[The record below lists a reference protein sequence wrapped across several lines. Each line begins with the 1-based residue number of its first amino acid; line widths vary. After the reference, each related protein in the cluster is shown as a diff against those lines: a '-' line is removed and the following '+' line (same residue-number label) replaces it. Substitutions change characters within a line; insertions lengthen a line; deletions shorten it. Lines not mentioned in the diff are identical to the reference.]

1 MFSDN
6 RIYGIH
12 AMGCLFGH
20 KLSVCRFV
28 TLREQP
34 SVCRHSQS
42 AHRNQRTVQPGQTSR
57 CRSHPAVLGA
67 GRSEGGGQGWVIV
80 PFQQDQCVCVC
91 VQIFTA
97 QRLRNAIYT
106 LLLPDYSVG
115 VLITVMNVSWRHIK
129 ISFCVLGARLV
140 WLRKAAHITATR
152 RHRAQLPLY
161 TTVHFYL
168 QRGAEREL
176 IFTRKFVPF

>member
-1 MFSDN
+1 M
-6 RIYGIH
+6 
-12 AMGCLFGH
+12 
-20 KLSVCRFV
+20 
-28 TLREQP
+28 
-34 SVCRHSQS
+34 
-42 AHRNQRTVQPGQTSR
+42 
-57 CRSHPAVLGA
+57 
-67 GRSEGGGQGWVIV
+67 
-80 PFQQDQCVCVC
+80 CVC

-168 QRGAEREL
+168 QRGAEREGEVDFHKEICAVL
-176 IFTRKFVPF
+176 KRFSGCSGVGLYSKVRFQSKSMAKKSLFWVECLLSCFYAAGNWLFMLYGTFC